1 MPKVFLTE
9 KDKLNDR
16 VTAWIFGQM
25 RLKNLSQREV
35 AEELSISQQL
45 LSYRLKHRII
55 SISDFATF
63 VRLFQPETDEIMRLI
78 GKTGE

>member
-1 MPKVFLTE
+1 MPKVLLTE
-9 KDKLNDR
+9 TAKLNDR
-16 VTAWIFGQM
+16 VTAWVFGQM

-35 AEELSISQQL
+35 ADELQISQQL

-63 VRLFQPETDEIMRLI
+63 VRLFQPETDEIVRLI
-78 GKTGE
+78 KGE